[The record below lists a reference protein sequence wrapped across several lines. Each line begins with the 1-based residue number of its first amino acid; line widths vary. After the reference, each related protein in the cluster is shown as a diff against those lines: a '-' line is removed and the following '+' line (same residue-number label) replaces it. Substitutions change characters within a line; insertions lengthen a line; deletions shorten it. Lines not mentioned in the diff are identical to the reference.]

1 MNDSRDQNVDLPEG
15 TKREKGTKFNTK
27 SKNGFEMSL
36 HAAPFNLKC
45 INLSGSTQR

>member
-27 SKNGFEMSL
+27 SKNL
-36 HAAPFNLKC
+36 ALKC
-45 INLSGSTQR
+45 RCTLLHSI